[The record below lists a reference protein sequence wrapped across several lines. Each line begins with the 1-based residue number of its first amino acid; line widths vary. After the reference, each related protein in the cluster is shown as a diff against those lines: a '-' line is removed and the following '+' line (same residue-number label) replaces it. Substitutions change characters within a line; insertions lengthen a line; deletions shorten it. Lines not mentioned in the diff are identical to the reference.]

1 MNYFNYSKFDYDE
14 TNSALSLF
22 KKYFPFENYE
32 MTSVFLSHAKVLYDA
47 MYSEIGRLT
56 RWPIENNIDFRITES
71 RVNRMWSREAGI
83 SVPGWQIVAI
93 SKAIYGMIRD
103 ENYDKMKQ
111 LGQLHRSHMFTSQ
124 RLKGYF
130 IYRILVLDDQ
140 VSFEEF
146 ANILWLCDSVIYSSA
161 KENSHFDIFNYKGKE
176 EEWSNYVRNNSVR
189 ITNTEWYQKTHG
201 YMGKALKNPANR
213 NSLLR

>member
-1 MNYFNYSKFDYDE
+1 MNYFDYSNFDYDE
-14 TNSALSLF
+14 VNKAIGLF
-22 KKYFPFENYE
+22 MKYFPFENYE

-47 MYSEIGRLT
+47 MYGQIDRLT
-56 RWPIENNIDFRITES
+56 RWSIKDNTDFIITKKI
-71 RVNRMWSREAGI
+71 VNEMWSRQAGV

-93 SKAIYGMIRD
+93 SKSIYGMIRD
-103 ENYDKMKQ
+103 ENYDEMKK

-124 RLKGYF
+124 RLKEYF

-146 ANILWLCDSVIYSSA
+146 ANILWFCDSTIYSSA
-161 KENSHFDIFNYKGKE
+161 KENSYFDIFNYKGKE
-176 EEWSNYVRNNSVR
+176 EEWSNYVRNSSVR
-189 ITNTEWYQKTHG
+189 ITNTELYQKTHG
-201 YMGKALKNPANR
+201 YMENALKNPANR